1 MIAEAEAA
9 EGGQELDFVR
19 LLRVVADSRHV
30 SVHDL
35 LTPPA
40 REVYVMHPV
49 WGRPMPRLDFDPYAG
64 WSWREIL
71 VWASDAV
78 RQMRER
84 EQAEADAAWRAQAH
98 ERLRWLQSTLE

>member
-9 EGGQELDFVR
+9 EGGPTLDFVR

-35 LTPPA
+35 LWPPV
-40 REVYVMHPV
+40 RETYVMHPD
-49 WGRPMPRLDFDPYAG
+49 WGRPMPRLDFEPYDG
-64 WSWREIL
+64 WSWRELL

-98 ERLRWLQSTLE
+98 ERLRVLQALES